1 MEAFLISIAPELIT
15 LLGVALAGLATWG
28 ISLLRQR
35 VKAEVA
41 INALDAVDSIVGA
54 VVGNLSQTA
63 AKQMREAS
71 EDGHLSKEEKTKL
84 KRFARDE
91 SIRLISK
98 EVAKAASNAVV
109 SLDSYLSKRIEE
121 QVLALKR

>member
-1 MEAFLISIAPELIT
+1 MEAFLISIAPELIS
-15 LLGVALAGLATWG
+15 LLGVALAGLATWA
-28 ISLLRQR
+28 ISLLRQK

-41 INALDAVDSIVGA
+41 INALDAVDSIVAA

-63 AKQMREAS
+63 VKEMRAAS
-71 EDGHLSKEEKTKL
+71 KDGHLSKEEKTKL

-91 SIRLISK
+91 AMRLISK
-98 EVAKAASNAVV
+98 EVAKAASNAVD

-121 QVLALKR
+121 QVLHE